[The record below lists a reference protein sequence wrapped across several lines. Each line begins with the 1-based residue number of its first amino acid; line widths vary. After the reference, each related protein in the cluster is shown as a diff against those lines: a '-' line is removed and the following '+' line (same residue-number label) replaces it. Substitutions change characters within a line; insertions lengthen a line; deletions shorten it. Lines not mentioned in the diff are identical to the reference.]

1 LFIRKKSNDCTIR
14 NENAFPLYEQNC
26 RAASLTPPT
35 VDELRLRAALQ
46 AGDQADIDA
55 LFSAVFGT
63 IPHETFFH
71 PQNLR
76 RILENTPAFSG

>member
-1 LFIRKKSNDCTIR
+1 M
-14 NENAFPLYEQNC
+14 
-26 RAASLTPPT
+26 
-35 VDELRLRAALQ
+35 DELRLRAALQ

-63 IPHETFFH
+63 LPHNTVFH
-71 PQNLR
+71 RNNLS